1 MKRTLSLLALAML
14 SLAFFPGRAAGQKP
28 AALSEEEEDKLRDAQ
43 DPSQRIEV
51 YLSLAQSRLTQFQDF
66 RSQRHDPQ
74 YDNGGYLDKILDQYV
89 DLDDELKDWI
99 DDQYGRDGDMRKGL
113 RTLLEKGPQQLAEL
127 RSIQQTPDAYAHDYR
142 ETLQDAIADL
152 SDTLDGATQ
161 ALAGQ
166 EKKFAAEKRE
176 EKAQTEN
183 AKESA
188 KDARKQQKE
197 EKKLRKKED
206 KLEKKQGVPADPDQ
220 QD

>member
-1 MKRTLSLLALAML
+1 MKRSLSLLALAML
-14 SLAFFPGRAAGQKP
+14 SLAFSPGRIWGQKP

-43 DPSQRIEV
+43 DPSERIEV
-51 YLSLAQSRLTQFQDF
+51 YLSLAESRLTQFEDF
-66 RSQRHDPQ
+66 RKERHDPK
-74 YDNGGYLDKILDQYV
+74 YDNGGYLDKILEQYV

-127 RSIQQTPDAYAHDYR
+127 RSVQQTPDAYTHDYQ

-166 EKKFAAEKRE
+166 EKKFAAEKRA
-176 EKAQTEN
+176 EKAQEEN
-183 AKESA
+183 AKEST

-197 EKKLRKKED
+197 EKKLRKKEE
-206 KLEKKQGVPADPDQ
+206 KLEKKQGTPADPDQ